1 MTEKEIKAIDCIAQ
15 HIGTFLNQASNRRAA
30 DFAEPCE
37 KCKLDAD
44 CNFDWLE
51 IMIPILKYGT
61 NQKAISL
68 GVSKDKQG
76 NVHIRPYGSNHQ
88 HKDTHN

>member
-1 MTEKEIKAIDCIAQ
+1 MTEKEIKAIDCMAQ
-15 HIGTFLNQASNRRAA
+15 HIGTFLNQASNRWAA

-68 GVSKDKQG
+68 GVSKGKL
-76 NVHIRPYGSNHQ
+76 GSGTAC
-88 HKDTHN
+88 K